1 MSDKPLDKFE
11 QKLVDSYKNYELP
24 YSEAGWTGVSR
35 RLLRKRLLTSLTFWA
50 FSSIVLIGFIT
61 GLFFFFQRNQNA
73 TGNAGHSTTSGIALN
88 NSDSSTNSASDYSNS
103 SREGTNA
110 STASD
115 SNSSA
120 NTEGKTNST
129 LERIKNQLTTAQLNA
144 SNNASGNA
152 SNSSAGNS
160 SNSTNANNSNNNSS
174 TSTVEAPK
182 SNELTIQP
190 SIRTGCAG
198 TEIEFASVNSPKDG
212 SYIWNFGDGSFSLDA
227 NPKHVYKLSGTFD
240 VSLSIT
246 NPKTGQISTTEMHD
260 LIRINPAPAADFDWR
275 FTNTPM
281 GEPCAKFV
289 NTSSDAN
296 SYTWHF
302 GTTTSTEISP
312 EIIYG
317 QKGKQHVKLTVTN
330 EYGCFDETVKY
341 VQINN
346 DFNLGAD
353 DHVSVKGFKFMP
365 EALKKGTNKFK
376 MVIYDGQNIVFETTK
391 KEKAWTG
398 ECLNGKKAAPGEKY
412 AWIVLIY
419 GEDGASAPRYYSGN
433 LTIVP

>member
-50 FSSIVLIGFIT
+50 FSSIVLVGFIA
-61 GLFFFFQRNQNA
+61 GLAFYFQRNTSA
-73 TGNAGHSTTSGIALN
+73 GNFSAG
-88 NSDSSTNSASDYSNS
+88 NSVNS
-103 SREGTNA
+103 SRNELQTQGTQ
-110 STASD
+110 
-115 SNSSA
+115 SNSGSTSSNSFEA
-120 NTEGKTNST
+120 SSTSEGNNNGTSSSTST
-129 LERIKNQLTTAQLNA
+129 LERIKQQFGTSAVTGESNA
-144 SNNASGNA
+144 SNASNATQNSNT
-152 SNSSAGNS
+152 SNSSGQTS
-160 SNSTNANNSNNNSS
+160 SAQA
-174 TSTVEAPK
+174 EAPK
-182 SNELTIQP
+182 SNELSIEP

-212 SYIWNFGDGSFSLDA
+212 SYIWNFGDGSFSLEA
-227 NPKHVYKLSGTFD
+227 NPKHVYKNSGTFD

-281 GEPCAKFV
+281 GEPSAKFV
-289 NTSSDAN
+289 NTSSDAT
-296 SYTWHF
+296 SYNWQF
-302 GTTTSTEISP
+302 GTKTSTEVSP
-312 EIIYG
+312 EIIYN
-317 QKGKQHVKLTVTN
+317 QKGKQFVKLSVTN

-353 DHVSVKGFKFMP
+353 EHVSAKGLKFMP

-376 MVIYDGQNIVFETTK
+376 LVIYDGQTIVFETTK
-391 KEKAWTG
+391 KEKAWSG

-419 GEDGASAPRYYSGN
+419 GEDGASAPRYYSGTLN
-433 LTIVP
+433 IVP

>member
-50 FSSIVLIGFIT
+50 FSSIVLVGFIAA
-61 GLFFFFQRNQNA
+61 LAFYFQRNDSSGHLTA
-73 TGNAGHSTTSGIALN
+73 GNAVGTNNSANQNVASNSTTQSASSSNLDNASGN
-88 NSDSSTNSASDYSNS
+88 DGSSNGTSSTA
-103 SREGTNA
+103 T
-110 STASD
+110 
-115 SNSSA
+115 
-120 NTEGKTNST
+120 T
-129 LERIKNQLTTAQLNA
+129 LERIKQQLSSTAL
-144 SNNASGNA
+144 STD
-152 SNSSAGNS
+152 SNSSGDHASALNNNTT
-160 SNSTNANNSNNNSS
+160 NSTGHAASA
-174 TSTVEAPK
+174 TVEVPK

-212 SYIWNFGDGSFSLDA
+212 SYIWNFGDGSFSLEA
-227 NPKHVYKLSGTFD
+227 NPKHVYKNSGTFD

-302 GTTTSTEISP
+302 GTKTSEDISP
-312 EIIYG
+312 EIIYN
-317 QKGKQHVKLTVTN
+317 QKGKQFVKLSVTN

-353 DHVSVKGFKFMP
+353 EHVSAKGFKFMP

-376 MVIYDGQNIVFETTK
+376 MVIYDGQTIVFETTK
-391 KEKAWTG
+391 KEKSWSG

-419 GEDGASAPRYYSGN
+419 GEDGASAPRYYSGTLN
-433 LTIVP
+433 IVP

>member
-24 YSEAGWTGVSR
+24 YSEAEWTGVSR

-61 GLFFFFQRNQNA
+61 GIFFFFQRNQNT
-73 TGNAGHSTTSGIALN
+73 TGNAGHAAASGISLTT
-88 NSDSSTNSASDYSNS
+88 DSSTPNTGDLAITTQNATTDENASVNS
-103 SREGTNA
+103 ST
-110 STASD
+110 
-115 SNSSA
+115 
-120 NTEGKTNST
+120 NTEGNTSAT
-129 LERIKNQLTTAQLNA
+129 LERIKNQLTSGQLANNNATAGATDAITSNA
-144 SNNASGNA
+144 S
-152 SNSSAGNS
+152 
-160 SNSTNANNSNNNSS
+160 TTTSNNGS
-174 TSTVEAPK
+174 TSPVAETPK
-182 SNELTIQP
+182 SNELSIQP

-212 SYIWNFGDGSFSLDA
+212 SYIWNFGDGSFSLEA

-260 LIRINPAPAADFDWR
+260 LIRINPAPTADFDWR

-289 NTSSDAN
+289 NTSSEAN

-302 GTTTSTEISP
+302 GTSTSTEISP
-312 EIIYG
+312 QIIYG

>member
-24 YSEAGWTGVSR
+24 YSEAGWAGVSR

-50 FSSIVLIGFIT
+50 FSSIVLVGFIA
-61 GLFFFFQRNQNA
+61 GLTFYFQRND
-73 TGNAGHSTTSGIALN
+73 TAGHMTAGATVGATSNDNQNSNSTTSG
-88 NSDSSTNSASDYSNS
+88 SVSSTEQSNDS
-103 SREGTNA
+103 GANENNNGTS
-110 STASD
+110 STAS
-115 SNSSA
+115 A
-120 NTEGKTNST
+120 
-129 LERIKNQLTTAQLNA
+129 LERIKQQFSTTPLSAD
-144 SNNASGNA
+144 SNTATENT
-152 SNSSAGNS
+152 SAVN
-160 SNSTNANNSNNNSS
+160 NSTTNSTGHNA
-174 TSTVEAPK
+174 TATVEAPK
-182 SNELTIQP
+182 STELSIQP

-212 SYIWNFGDGSFSLDA
+212 SYIWNFGDGSFSLEA
-227 NPKHVYKLSGTFD
+227 NPKHVYKNSGTFD

-296 SYTWHF
+296 SYTWQF
-302 GTTTSTEISP
+302 GSNHSTEISP
-312 EIIYG
+312 EIIYASE
-317 QKGKQHVKLTVTN
+317 GKQFVKLSVTN

-346 DFNLGAD
+346 DFKLGAD
-353 DHVSVKGFKFMP
+353 EHVSVKGIKFMP

-376 MVIYDGQNIVFETTK
+376 MVIYDGQTIVFETTK
-391 KEKAWTG
+391 KEKAWSG

-419 GEDGASAPRYYSGN
+419 GEDGASAPRYYSGTFN
-433 LTIVP
+433 IVP